1 MRRSPRPIRCTAA
14 PRRRGGLPPSARAT
28 CSACRPGPARR
39 PRSRGPNRPPR
50 RWSGSGGKR
59 ALSLGEPAATG
70 RLLCCSGIS
79 GHLFPGRMSVES
91 GGSVPRPIMNL
102 QALGYVGIR
111 PRKLEDWSAYATR
124 FLGLQ
129 LVDRSRNALTF
140 RMDDRKQRIVVE
152 AEQGEGPS
160 FYGWEVENA
169 KALADLAARLE
180 RSGVSFARGS
190 RALADER
197 RVKDL
202 IVFSDPI
209 GNRLEVFHGAE
220 IASDP
225 FRPGRAISG
234 FRTGALGMGHAVL
247 TAERLDEV
255 LPFYQDVLGFKASDY
270 ILKPFKA
277 YFFHV
282 NARHHSLAFIDT
294 GKNGIHHLMMETC
307 YLDDVGQAY
316 DLALRKPEMIGT
328 TSGRHVN
335 DEANSFYSWSPS
347 EFLVEYGGGG
357 RSIDPATWTPHER
370 TEGPSLWGHDR
381 SWLTPEG
388 REQARDMRIR
398 VAEVGGRVPLNVMH
412 GNHTLAADVCPWWT
426 MNVTA
431 RKTGSGSFL

>member
-1 MRRSPRPIRCTAA
+1 MT
-14 PRRRGGLPPSARAT
+14 
-28 CSACRPGPARR
+28 
-39 PRSRGPNRPPR
+39 
-50 RWSGSGGKR
+50 
-59 ALSLGEPAATG
+59 
-70 RLLCCSGIS
+70 
-79 GHLFPGRMSVES
+79 
-91 GGSVPRPIMNL
+91 L
-102 QALGYVGIR
+102 QALGYIGIR
-111 PRKLEDWSAYATR
+111 TRKLEDWSAYATR

-129 LVDRSRNALTF
+129 LVERSRNALAF

-152 AEQGEGPS
+152 EELGEGPA

-169 KALADLAARLE
+169 KALDDLAARLE
-180 RSGVSFARGS
+180 RSGVSVARGS

-209 GNRLEVFHGAE
+209 GNRLEIFHGAE
-220 IASDP
+220 IATDP

-328 TSGRHVN
+328 TLGRHVN
-335 DEANSFYSWSPS
+335 DEVTSFYSWSPS
-347 EFLVEYGGGG
+347 EFLVEYGWGG
-357 RSIDPATWTPHER
+357 RTIEPATWTPHER

-381 SWLTPEG
+381 SWLSDEA
-388 REQARDMRIR
+388 REEARSMRVK
-398 VAEVGGRVPLNVMH
+398 VAEAGGRVPLNVMA
-412 GNHTLAADVCPWWT
+412 GNYKLAADVCPWWT

-431 RKTGSGSFL
+431 RKTG

>member
-1 MRRSPRPIRCTAA
+1 
-14 PRRRGGLPPSARAT
+14 
-28 CSACRPGPARR
+28 
-39 PRSRGPNRPPR
+39 
-50 RWSGSGGKR
+50 
-59 ALSLGEPAATG
+59 
-70 RLLCCSGIS
+70 
-79 GHLFPGRMSVES
+79 
-91 GGSVPRPIMNL
+91 MNL

-111 PRKLEDWSAYATR
+111 TRKLEDWSAYATR

-160 FYGWEVENA
+160 FYGWEAESA
-169 KALADLAARLE
+169 KALDDLAARLE

-277 YFFHV
+277 YFFHI
-282 NARHHSLAFIDT
+282 NPRHHSLAFIDT

-316 DLALRKPEMIGT
+316 DLALRRPEMIGT
-328 TSGRHVN
+328 TLGRHVN
-335 DEANSFYSWSPS
+335 DEVTSFYSWSPS
-347 EFLVEYGGGG
+347 EFLVEYGWGG
-357 RSIDPATWTPHER
+357 RTIEPATWTPHER

-381 SWLTPEG
+381 SWLSDEA
-388 REQARDMRIR
+388 REEARNMRIK
-398 VAEVGGRVPLNVMH
+398 VAEAGGRVPLNVMA
-412 GNHTLAADVCPWWT
+412 GNYKLAADVCPWWT

-431 RKTGSGSFL
+431 RKTG

>member
-1 MRRSPRPIRCTAA
+1 M
-14 PRRRGGLPPSARAT
+14 
-28 CSACRPGPARR
+28 
-39 PRSRGPNRPPR
+39 
-50 RWSGSGGKR
+50 K
-59 ALSLGEPAATG
+59 
-70 RLLCCSGIS
+70 
-79 GHLFPGRMSVES
+79 
-91 GGSVPRPIMNL
+91 L

-111 PRKLEDWSAYATR
+111 TKKLEDWSAYATR

-129 LVDRSRNALTF
+129 LVERSRNALAF

-169 KALADLAARLE
+169 KALDDLAAHLE
-180 RSGVSFARGS
+180 TSGIKVARGS

-202 IVFSDPI
+202 VVFSDPI

-255 LPFYQDVLGFKASDY
+255 LPFYQDVLGFKPSDY

-282 NARHHSLAFIDT
+282 NPRHHSLAFIDT

-307 YLDDVGQAY
+307 FLDDVGQAY

-328 TSGRHVN
+328 TLGRHVN
-335 DEANSFYSWSPS
+335 DEVTSFYSWSPS
-347 EFLVEYGGGG
+347 EFLVEYGWGG
-357 RSIDPATWTPHER
+357 RTIEPATWTPHER

-381 SWLTPEG
+381 SWLSPEA
-388 REQARDMRIR
+388 REEARSMRVK
-398 VAEVGGRVPLNVMH
+398 VAEAGGRVPLNVMA
-412 GNHTLAADVCPWWT
+412 GNYKLATDVCPWWT

-431 RKTGSGSFL
+431 RKTG